1 MDRKGFGMTL
11 KPIRVYIG
19 DSNNYRIHHIVQ
31 VCIIYLSIYHP
42 YIIYLSSLSIYPY
55 ISLSIYNVYIYLSI
69 IYPSIYLSI
78 YLSTIHISSIYL
90 PTIHCPSI
98 HNQSIYLSIYLPS
111 MQSIYLCVDSSIHPL
126 IFRVLRKMALLGKLV

>member
-1 MDRKGFGMTL
+1 MAVTPVIIEMDRKGYGMTL

-98 HNQSIYLSIYLPS
+98 HTSVHLSIYLSAIYAINLF
-111 MQSIYLCVDSSIHPL
+111 MC
-126 IFRVLRKMALLGKLV
+126 